1 MALCQNERHFLLF
14 LKILHQINTEIA
26 DRELNKS
33 AKVSLCHV
41 FHHSHFVTHVF
52 DLQETE
58 KNTQIKDLMR
68 ETCMLDLAKFWFNII
83 PLFRDTCPMIVCL
96 TLETIGAF
104 VSWIDINL
112 ITNDC
117 FIPMLFQLFEKPEFR
132 CSVCDCLTGILHKG
146 MDPLVKTQLVEQ
158 LMNVDAFKLRLQQ
171 VISRSSGDQEDEFV
185 IKLSKLVNTAGIEL
199 IEAHKKTKVKVSQ
212 DASAAPQLAVISDA
226 IESKLSLLYHF
237 LSDKND
243 IVSLQIHPFAREYI
257 QWSKNKKNSKSE
269 IPVDKMKEMID
280 LFAKVVIEK
289 SKYSPNYDFDCD
301 DSTDFDEC
309 RKSCRILFE
318 NLMFLNANM
327 CSNVVCDEITEPVIK
342 NWRSGHSFP
351 DVEVALY
358 AFHLLGEN
366 MGAIADQKKLEQVL
380 QLIVTSSVSSF
391 PHHAVQLVYFEIIV
405 RYDKFFMHSLSY
417 LIPQILISFLDER
430 GLKHANYKLRSKAC
444 HLFNKFI
451 RSNIKGK
458 GVEKIQSFFEDMLKR
473 LQEFLRVDFAT
484 DNGDFVKQIPN
495 GTPSP
500 EPGLNEDD
508 QLVLYETVVSLIV
521 CNTSYEPVKKHLLL
535 KSFLIDGLWNN
546 FEKLYSILLTEVGNQ
561 PVTNGFSNSLNNC
574 VKVKPEVTRI
584 CQKISHCIFL
594 VARTTKA
601 FSNAHPIK
609 SIDAQ
614 SMYLA
619 SFNNFV
625 KVLSLNVGSEN
636 VALLQSAIRQLLHR
650 LIVCLDE
657 SEILPLLP
665 VAIEKLF
672 LPCSTSNANL
682 RTVQELVPLINQVV
696 TKFKHCWQFQRDLL
710 PFLKQIFLP
719 LVTSI
724 FTLTSSPDLAA
735 DEVHSLQ
742 KCYYTFLSVMASNN
756 IMDVFLDLRKSFSL

>member
-1 MALCQNERHFLLF
+1 
-14 LKILHQINTEIA
+14 
-26 DRELNKS
+26 
-33 AKVSLCHV
+33 
-41 FHHSHFVTHVF
+41 
-52 DLQETE
+52 
-58 KNTQIKDLMR
+58 
-68 ETCMLDLAKFWFNII
+68 MLDLAKFWFSII
-83 PLFRDTCPMIVCL
+83 PMFRDSCPVIVCL

-117 FIPMLFQLFEKPEFR
+117 FIPLLFALFEKPEFR

-158 LMNVDAFKLRLQQ
+158 LMSVDAFKLKLQQ
-171 VISRSSGDQEDEFV
+171 VISRQAVDHDDEFV
-185 IKLSKLVNTAGIEL
+185 IKLSKLVNTMGIEL
-199 IEAHKKTKVKVSQ
+199 IEAQKKTKGKAAQ
-212 DASAAPQLAVISDA
+212 DASAASQLALISGA

-243 IVSLQIHPFAREYI
+243 VVSLQIHPFAREYI
-257 QWSKNKKNSKSE
+257 QWTKNKKNTKSE
-269 IPVDKMKEMID
+269 ITADKVKEMVDI
-280 LFAKVVIEK
+280 FAKVLIEK
-289 SKYSPNYDFDCD
+289 SKYSPDHDFDSD
-301 DSTDFDEC
+301 DPTDFDEC

-327 CSNVVCDEITEPVIK
+327 CANVVCDEVVDPILK
-342 NWRSGHSFP
+342 NWRNGHSFP

-358 AFHLLGEN
+358 AFYLLGEN
-366 MGAIADQKKLEQVL
+366 MNAIGNQKKLEQTL

-405 RYDKFFMHSLSY
+405 RYDKFFAQSLSF

-430 GLKHANYKLRSKAC
+430 GLKHENYKLRSKAC

-458 GVEKIQSFFEDMLKR
+458 GMEKIQSFFEDMLKR
-473 LQEFLRVDFAT
+473 LQEFLRVDFADHT
-484 DNGDFVKQIPN
+484 PFAAMKQSN
-495 GTPSP
+495 GTRSGSSSQ
-500 EPGLNEDD
+500 EPGLSEDD

-521 CNTSYEPVKKHLLL
+521 SNTTYEPVKKHLFL
-535 KSFLIDGLWNN
+535 KSFLIDGLWNS
-546 FEKLYSILLTEVGNQ
+546 FEKLYGMLLTEVGKQ
-561 PVTNGFSNSLNNC
+561 PQINGFSSPFAGEKC
-574 VKVKPEVTRI
+574 RPEVDCLCR
-584 CQKISHCIFL
+584 KLSHCIFL

-609 SIDAQ
+609 SIDGQ

-625 KVLSLNVGSEN
+625 KVLSLNVGAEN
-636 VALLQSAIRQLLHR
+636 VALLQSAVRQLLHR
-650 LIVCLDE
+650 LIVCLEE
-657 SEILPLLP
+657 SEILPVLP
-665 VAIEKLF
+665 VAIEKIF
-672 LPCSTSNANL
+672 LPCSTSNASL
-682 RTVQELVPLINQVV
+682 KTVQELVPLINQVV
-696 TKFKHCWQFQRDLL
+696 TKFKHSWLFQRDLL

-724 FTLTSSPDLAA
+724 FNLTASPELAA
-735 DEVHSLQ
+735 DEVQSLQ
-742 KCYYTFLSVMASNN
+742 KCYYTFLSVLASNN
-756 IMDVFLDLRKSFSL
+756 VMDVFLDLRMLPLPHVRLILTASFFYQNRMFWSRYC